1 MDEEL
6 ILSSRN
12 KSLNLSY
19 DTVMKTFVRPD
30 KSHLLIFSL
39 RQNYFFFWLHER
51 RGCVLPIKSVSNNT
65 FLD

>member
-6 ILSSRN
+6 ILSSLN

-19 DTVMKTFVRPD
+19 ETVMKTFVRPD

-39 RQNYFFFWLHER
+39 RQNYFFFGYMREGGVFANKKR
-51 RGCVLPIKSVSNNT
+51 
-65 FLD
+65 FE